1 MVENIRSNG
10 LASGVPSPSGVQRAV
25 ASPDAK
31 ATGELQAEPHDGPEL
46 SSLAKQLSAA
56 AERAAARDAS
66 LSRKELAA
74 FASAVLQKLFGQT
87 YNVAKDIHDNAL
99 PDTTDP
105 ELLER
110 ARQATD
116 FSNGKGENPFKGL
129 SREQLSLITY
139 DESGAFTVNERRAAR
154 HESNVQHERWSRA
167 VIDRMS
173 AEYQRT
179 GKSDQGD
186 LEVLAFYNSLP
197 RIEVAQYGNYEMDIL
212 LKSKGLGIEI
222 PDVRLSLFDLMVN
235 EWAEEADA
243 LEQDQPANPQN
254 PESDK
259 KL

>member
-10 LASGVPSPSGVQRAV
+10 LAPGVSSLSGVQRV
-25 ASPDAK
+25 AGSLDTK
-31 ATGELQAEPHDGPEL
+31 TNEELQSEQEGPEL

-56 AERAAARDAS
+56 AERAAARDAT

-74 FASAVLQKLFGQT
+74 FASAVMQKLFGQT

-110 ARQATD
+110 ARRATD
-116 FSNGKGENPFKGL
+116 FSNGKGENPFKGF
-129 SREQLSLITY
+129 SREQLSLIIY

-154 HESNVQHERWSRA
+154 DERDVQHERWSSG
-167 VIDRMS
+167 VIDRMR
-173 AEYQRT
+173 AEYQLT
-179 GKSDQGD
+179 GRSDQGD